1 MTDDSSGGLLSLA
14 ETAGSAATFGPAD
27 LATAQALLPERFNPE
42 RNPGLLTASRDGAAV
57 YRLNDSTVLVQA
69 LALITPASDDAYTYG
84 AIAAANA
91 MNGVFARGADVALA
105 LNLAGFPEA
114 LPPEVLTA
122 VFRGGADKVAEAG
135 GVIAGGHT
143 VLDAVPKYG
152 LSVTGLASPEELL
165 SPSGARPGDVVVLA
179 KALGTG
185 VVLGA
190 LRAGVAGASH
200 VETAT
205 ASMLRLTREAAG
217 VAHAAGASAV
227 AEVAGYGLFGAA
239 LAIADA
245 SGVLLALRAGDL
257 PVLPGALQYAGM
269 DLDATAANR
278 NLDQFADHAI
288 IEEELPGAIVR
299 LAFEPQTSGGLLM
312 TIALAQAGT
321 LVQGLRHAGY
331 VVAVIGSVHRGSD
344 VSLDP

>member
-1 MTDDSSGGLLSLA
+1 MSDDNTGLLSLA
-14 ETAGSAATFGPAD
+14 DTAGSAATFGPAD
-27 LATAQALLPERFNPE
+27 LATAQALLLERFNPE
-42 RNPGLLTASRDGAAV
+42 RNPGLLTSRPDGAVV
-57 YRLNDSTVLVQA
+57 YKVNNSTALIQS

-152 LSVTGLASPEELL
+152 LSVTGLAAPQELL
-165 SPSGARPGDVVVLA
+165 SPSGARPGDMVVLA

-185 VVLGA
+185 VVLAA
-190 LRAGVAGASH
+190 LRAGAASAEH
-200 VETAT
+200 VEAAT
-205 ASMLRLTREAAG
+205 ASMLQLTREAAR
-217 VAHAAGASAV
+217 VARTAGASAV
-227 AEVAGYGLFGAA
+227 AEVTGHGLFGAA
-239 LAIADA
+239 LAMADT

-269 DLDATAANR
+269 ELDATAANR
-278 NLDQFADHAI
+278 NLDQFAARAI

-299 LAFEPQTSGGLLM
+299 LAFDPQTSGGLLM
-312 TIALAQAGT
+312 TIALAQAST
-321 LVQGLRHAGY
+321 LVQALRDAGY